1 MTFRKFSSFGSQL
14 VVLALS
20 VSFSPVLAGICRGAN
35 RGPVAKGV
43 ETEKVKPSKIQSG
56 SSSAD
61 TPTAGEKRRMTETDS
76 IGMTLIAGPN
86 SDRSYANALTRDF
99 ATFSPDGKNFIILLK
114 KGNLENN
121 TNEYSMLL
129 FRTDEIPRGIPPKTL
144 VTMAASSPREAI
156 NSVAWLSDNDT
167 ILFLGEK
174 PGETSQLYSVQCSS
188 GTVKELTSHPTNL
201 VSFSSDREGREIVYA
216 AEKPA
221 RSLLTD
227 RTVQHG
233 FVVHDEKMADLIAGE
248 ITDIDDDV
256 DLFALKAGSASERP
270 LVVPP
275 ELAGGLGRIPDFSV
289 SPDGRYL
296 IAKLNRTNLPET
308 WRQYKGE
315 ALLGQVLSHKVA
327 KEAASWVFRYGLIDI
342 ETGEGRVLLNAPVGY
357 HGSEVAWSPDS
368 TSVILTGVYLP
379 LVDPDQAKP
388 SVASGTT
395 FVVEVDLKSLQYSKI
410 ANQNLKFIEWNSQTN
425 VVTFEKR
432 RAELSREAPSNQS
445 YQKDEGNWKQV
456 DHNLA
461 PDVLDR
467 PEIVAEQTLND
478 PPKIVARHVKT
489 GARFLLLDPNPQFA
503 KIEFGKVEDIQFTIR
518 DGSEVH
524 SGLYLPPDFV
534 SSKKYP
540 LVVQTH
546 GFDPNGFW
554 IDGSFTTAFAA
565 QALAAKG
572 FLVLQVPDLHKWDET
587 PEEAPNMSDVLERA
601 ITAVEK
607 RGILDRGRVGIIG
620 FSRTGLYVNYMI
632 THEGTHFA
640 AAVVADGSDAGYSS
654 YIQFLNTA
662 PYTASD
668 SESIIGG
675 LPWGP
680 TISLWLERSPEF
692 RLAMVE
698 TPLLLQPLSPY
709 TLTCQWA
716 TYAALRR
723 LGKPVEMLYL
733 PKASH
738 ILQRPWVR
746 MASQQGDV
754 DWFCFWL
761 KDEEDPDP
769 SKAAQYAR
777 WRELRKLRE
786 VSEKGRES
794 SSN

>member
-1 MTFRKFSSFGSQL
+1 MTFRKLGSFGMQ
-14 VVLALS
+14 VAVLALS
-20 VSFSPVLAGICRGAN
+20 LSFSLVLKGMSRRANCGAE
-35 RGPVAKGV
+35 GKSLATEGV
-43 ETEKVKPSKIQSG
+43 EHPKIQSG
-56 SSSAD
+56 ASKAE
-61 TPTAGEKRRMTETDS
+61 TPTTGQKRRMTEADS
-76 IGMTLIAGPN
+76 IGMSLIAGPG

-99 ATFSPDGKNFIILLK
+99 ATFSPDGKRFIILLK

-121 TNEYSMLL
+121 TNQYSMLL
-129 FRTDEIPRGIPPKTL
+129 FRTDQILKGIAPKTL

-167 ILFLGEK
+167 ILFLGEN
-174 PGETSQLYSVQCSS
+174 PGETAQLYSIQCSS
-188 GTVKELTSHPTNL
+188 GTVKKLTSQPTNL
-201 VSFSSDREGREIVYA
+201 VSFSSDRDGGEIVYA

-221 RSLLTD
+221 RSVLTD
-227 RTVQHG
+227 SVLRHG

-248 ITDIDDDV
+248 IVDMDDDV
-256 DLFALKAGSASERP
+256 NLFVLKPETASARP

-275 ELAGGLGRIPDFSV
+275 ELGGGLGRIPNFFV
-289 SPDGRYL
+289 SPDGRHL
-296 IAKLNRTNLPET
+296 IAKLNLTKLPEA

-315 ALLGQVLSHKVA
+315 ALLSQVLSHKIA
-327 KEAASWVFRYGLIDI
+327 QGAASWVFRYGLIDI
-342 ETGEGRVLLNAPVGY
+342 ETGEGRVLLDAPVGY
-357 HGSEVAWSPDS
+357 HGAEVAWSPDS
-368 TSVILTGVYLP
+368 RSVILTGMYLP
-379 LVDPDQAKP
+379 LVDPDQTKP

-395 FVVEVDLKSLQYSKI
+395 FVVEVDLKSLKYSKI
-410 ANQNLKFIEWNSQTN
+410 ANQNLKFIAWNSQTD

-432 RAELSREAPSNQS
+432 RPELSRDAPSNQS
-445 YQKDEGNWKQV
+445 YQKDKGDWKQV
-456 DHNLA
+456 ADDRA
-461 PDVLDR
+461 PDVLRR

-478 PPKIVARHVKT
+478 PPKIAARNPQT
-489 GARFLLLDPNPQFA
+489 GKQVVIFDPNPQLA
-503 KIEFGKVEDIQFTIR
+503 QIDFGRVEDIKFTIN

-524 SGLYLPPDFV
+524 SGLYFPPDFV

-601 ITAVEK
+601 ITTVEK

-654 YIQFLNTA
+654 YIQFLNGA

-668 SESIIGG
+668 SEFIIGG

-680 TISLWLERSPEF
+680 AISLWLERSPEF
-692 RLAMVE
+692 RLAKVE

-738 ILQRPWVR
+738 ILQQPWVR

-761 KDEEDPDP
+761 KNEEDPDP
-769 SKAAQYAR
+769 IKAAQYAR
-777 WRELRKLRE
+777 WRELRKLQEMNAKERE
-786 VSEKGRES
+786 PSP
-794 SSN
+794 N

>member
-1 MTFRKFSSFGSQL
+1 MKFCHLGLMRRKLMT
-14 VVLALS
+14 VLLL
-20 VSFSPVLAGICRGAN
+20 LAFC
-35 RGPVAKGV
+35 VGV
-43 ETEKVKPSKIQSG
+43 NSG
-56 SSSAD
+56 SD
-61 TPTAGEKRRMTETDS
+61 GVTPSGTVLVRPGIGRPPEKSKGLPSGSPAATEGKRLMTERDS
-76 IGMTLIAGPN
+76 IGMNLIAGPF

-99 ATFSPDGKNFIILLK
+99 ASFSPDGGKFVLLLK
-114 KGNLENN
+114 RGNLENN

-129 FRTDEIPRGIPPKTL
+129 FQTDEIPKGMPPKTL

-174 PGETSQLYSVQCSS
+174 PGETAQLYSVECSS
-188 GTVKELTSHPTNL
+188 GTVEKITSHPTNL
-201 VSFSSDREGREIVYA
+201 VSYSSDREGREIVYA

-221 RSLLTD
+221 KSLLTD
-227 RTVQHG
+227 NVRKHG

-256 DLFALKAGSASERP
+256 DLYLLKPGTSSGRT

-275 ELAGGLGRIPDFSV
+275 ALAGGLGRLPDFSV

-296 IAKLNRTNLPET
+296 IAKLNLTNLPES
-308 WRQYKGE
+308 WHQYKGE
-315 ALLGQVLSHKVA
+315 ALLGQVLSHKLA
-327 KEAASWVFRYGLIDI
+327 KGAASWVFRYGLIDL
-342 ETGEGRVLLNAPVGY
+342 ETGEGHVLLDAPVGY

-410 ANQNLKFIEWNSQTN
+410 ANQNLKFIAWNQQTS

-432 RAELSREAPSNQS
+432 RPEISSDAASYQS
-445 YQKDEGNWKQV
+445 YHKYQGAWKQTA
-456 DHNLA
+456 DNLS
-461 PDVLDR
+461 PEVLSH
-467 PEIVAEQTLND
+467 PEIVVEQSLND
-478 PPKIVARHVKT
+478 PPKIVARNAKT
-489 GARFLLLDPNPQFA
+489 GKRFALLDPNPQFA
-503 KIEFGKVEDIQFTIR
+503 QIQFGKVEDIEFTIR
-518 DGSEVH
+518 DGSKVH
-524 SGLYLPPDFV
+524 TGLYFPPDFV

-546 GFDPNGFW
+546 GFDPNSFW

-601 ITAVEK
+601 IAFVEK

-654 YIQFLNTA
+654 YVQFLNAA

-680 TISLWLERSPEF
+680 AISLWLERSPEF
-692 RLAMVE
+692 RLAKVE
-698 TPLLLQPLSPY
+698 TPLLIQPLSPY
-709 TLTCQWA
+709 TLTCHWA

-733 PKASH
+733 PKATH
-738 ILQRPWVR
+738 ILQQPGVR

-761 KDEEDPDP
+761 KNEEDPDP
-769 SKAAQYAR
+769 AKAAQYAR
-777 WRELRKLRE
+777 WRELRKLQAVNGE
-786 VSEKGRES
+786 QKES
-794 SSN
+794 SPN